1 MHHRRSRASP
11 LLLGMRLSSFWLP
24 NNNVVGAED
33 IIFFCSPNNPTG
45 ATATREKL
53 TQLVKFAKDNGS
65 IIIYDSAY
73 AMYISGDNPRLI
85 FEIPGAK
92 ELLFSDGF
100 PVAKDFN
107 RIVCTCFSGASNISQ
122 AGGLACLSPDGLK
135 NKLEDNHL
143 SFFKTI
149 EQVGFFRIS
158 RTIKGKRTPP
168 ACKENRS
175 TGELSFLT
183 SLMNSA
189 VRGFTSLQENAPK
202 SGGSQEIVEED
213 KREFL
218 VLKSC
223 L

>member
-1 MHHRRSRASP
+1 MSCCMHGSNSRH
-11 LLLGMRLSSFWLP
+11 LLKRTSELTTRP
-24 NNNVVGAED
+24 TQVD

-45 ATATREKL
+45 ATATREQL

-65 IIIYDSAY
+65 IISLQCTSLVTIHARSLKF
-73 AMYISGDNPRLI
+73 PEPKRLPLR
-85 FEIPGAK
+85 FRHLASLPGSL
-92 ELLFSDGF
+92 EFDW
-100 PVAKDFN
+100 
-107 RIVCTCFSGASNISQ
+107 

-189 VRGFTSLQENAPK
+189 GSMVRVFISLQENAPK

>member
-1 MHHRRSRASP
+1 MDFLLPRTSIELYVLASMVHQIFP
-11 LLLGMRLSSFWLP
+11 RLVVWLAFHQMALRLCKTLLDSTKRTL
-24 NNNVVGAED
+24 N
-33 IIFFCSPNNPTG
+33 IIFNNAG
-45 ATATREKL
+45 
-53 TQLVKFAKDNGS
+53 
-65 IIIYDSAY
+65 Y
-73 AMYISGDNPRLI
+73 A
-85 FEIPGAK
+85 
-92 ELLFSDGF
+92 
-100 PVAKDFN
+100 
-107 RIVCTCFSGASNISQ
+107 
-122 AGGLACLSPDGLK
+122 

-189 VRGFTSLQENAPK
+189 GSMVRVFISLQENAPK

>member
-1 MHHRRSRASP
+1 MDFLLPRTSIELYVLASVVHQIFP
-11 LLLGMRLSSFWLP
+11 RLVVWLAFHQMALRLCKTLLDSTKRTL
-24 NNNVVGAED
+24 N
-33 IIFFCSPNNPTG
+33 IIFNNAG
-45 ATATREKL
+45 
-53 TQLVKFAKDNGS
+53 
-65 IIIYDSAY
+65 Y
-73 AMYISGDNPRLI
+73 A
-85 FEIPGAK
+85 E
-92 ELLFSDGF
+92 SD
-100 PVAKDFN
+100 
-107 RIVCTCFSGASNISQ
+107 
-122 AGGLACLSPDGLK
+122 
-135 NKLEDNHL
+135 
-143 SFFKTI
+143 FFKTI

-189 VRGFTSLQENAPK
+189 GLMVRGFTSLQENAPK

>member
-1 MHHRRSRASP
+1 
-11 LLLGMRLSSFWLP
+11 
-24 NNNVVGAED
+24 
-33 IIFFCSPNNPTG
+33 
-45 ATATREKL
+45 
-53 TQLVKFAKDNGS
+53 
-65 IIIYDSAY
+65 
-73 AMYISGDNPRLI
+73 MYISGDNPRLI

-92 ELLFSDGF
+92 E
-100 PVAKDFN
+100 DFN

-143 SFFKTI
+143 GFFKTI

-183 SLMNSA
+183 SLMNSVGSM

>member
-1 MHHRRSRASP
+1 
-11 LLLGMRLSSFWLP
+11 
-24 NNNVVGAED
+24 
-33 IIFFCSPNNPTG
+33 
-45 ATATREKL
+45 
-53 TQLVKFAKDNGS
+53 
-65 IIIYDSAY
+65 
-73 AMYISGDNPRLI
+73 MYISGDNPRLI

-92 ELLFSDGF
+92 EVALEVSSFSKFAGFTGLLFSDGF
-100 PVAKDFN
+100 SVAKDFN

-143 SFFKTI
+143 GFFKTI

-183 SLMNSA
+183 SLMNSVGSM